1 MKGAVFKRETETVGE
16 GQRGGVGGGGSRTD
30 RRARENRGTDEGIK
44 EKQGGA
50 SMDD

>member
-16 GQRGGVGGGGSRTD
+16 GQRGGSRTD
-30 RRARENRGTDEGIK
+30 RRAQENRGTDEGIK

>member
-16 GQRGGVGGGGSRTD
+16 GLRGGGGGSRTD

>member
-1 MKGAVFKRETETVGE
+1 MKGAVFKRATESIGE
-16 GQRGGVGGGGSRTD
+16 GQRGEAID
-30 RRARENRGTDEGIK
+30 RHAQGNRGTDEGIK

>member
-1 MKGAVFKRETETVGE
+1 MQCSKER
-16 GQRGGVGGGGSRTD
+16 
-30 RRARENRGTDEGIK
+30 RRASERGSGGEAIDRHAQGNRGTDEGIK